1 VGIFVGWIV
10 QKRRFTI
17 TAALLLVIGLVLIPH
32 LPPPLN
38 ALWVLLPGAL
48 LTAVIYE
55 WTAFIGPGLSPRT
68 RLAAAL
74 CMGLGATLFAAGILF
89 SQSNQGVF
97 VAGGAAFLLLEMIGL
112 IWMAATNRNCVLRER
127 LRSADV
133 PSTAP
138 SSPGPRTRS

>member
-10 QKRRFTI
+10 RKRRFKI
-17 TAALLLVIGLVLIPH
+17 AAALLLVIGLVLIPH
-32 LPPPLN
+32 LPPPIN

-55 WTAFIGPGLSPRT
+55 WTAFIGPGLGPRT

-74 CMGLGATLFAAGILF
+74 CMGLGATLFAAGIVF
-89 SQSNQGVF
+89 SQSNPGVF
-97 VAGGAAFLLLEMIGL
+97 VAGGVAFLLLEMIGL
-112 IWMAATNRNCVLRER
+112 IWMATTNRNYVLREG

-133 PSTAP
+133 PGSAR
-138 SSPGPRTRS
+138 SSHGPRTRS